1 MTADPSAES
10 GLSNDAGRGK
20 GNHSQAY
27 IGAPNGIVLCA
38 DRGSGIH
45 LRGRFYHA
53 YSTEPVLFENP
64 DQLIFEMETFYD
76 SINFPHPATSMR
88 SFAENK
94 KKQWQSTKR
103 EKIMKDQEL
112 LSNHGNLGS
121 FVIRVQQRQN
131 SSMQGRLT
139 WIEKN
144 KTVYFRSVW
153 EMIRLID
160 SAVEMSSPQDEE
172 MASWEE

>member
-1 MTADPSAES
+1 M
-10 GLSNDAGRGK
+10 GG
-20 GNHSQAY
+20 SQIY

-38 DRGSGIH
+38 DEGTGSA

-53 YSTEPVLFENP
+53 YSRDAVPFENA
-64 DQLIFEMETFYD
+64 DELIFKMEGFFD
-76 SINFPHPATSMR
+76 SIHFPHPATAIR
-88 SFAENK
+88 SFSGGSHHHDNIDRK
-94 KKQWQSTKR
+94 
-103 EKIMKDQEL
+103 EKVMRDEEL
-112 LSNHGNLGS
+112 LSRHGDMGS
-121 FVIRVQQRQN
+121 FIIRVQQRQN

-160 SAVEMSSPQDEE
+160 SAVEMNNPVKEEE
-172 MASWEE
+172 MPSWDD